1 MPKSVHIKT
10 PWPTEEE
17 LVRHLRISP
26 ARKRELAAI
35 LDKAKAELSR
45 QEEAPVISVEPRKR
59 RRRASAA

>member
-10 PWPTEEE
+10 PWPTEKEM
-17 LVRHLRISP
+17 VRHLRISQ

-45 QEEAPVISVEPRKR
+45 QEEAPVISLEPGKKRK
-59 RRRASAA
+59 RASAA